1 MVAKLIPSRLTL
13 VAALFLGV
21 AAGCEAPSEDD
32 GEDFPVVDAE
42 SPEGKAD
49 TAWYNNYAG
58 SPTEYDVGPNQ
69 GWSEQ
74 FAKVPNYR
82 EISRRVG
89 ATWLVPGPDG
99 KTKLQTVNE
108 ARAAKV
114 PALTPIPQYTLE
126 KDKFRFEMAPIF
138 YRGRLDGTARVLVVG
153 QDAATDEAL
162 VHRAFVGGTGQKVQH
177 LLNQIG
183 ITRSYVAVNTFIYSI
198 FEQYDEFTD
207 ELAMSTEIKDFRNDV
222 MKKVWEESKIEL
234 IISFGSAAHDS
245 VRKFRD
251 EKLGGKFPSNVR
263 WVTFLHPGAAAVGQP
278 KPGSTEPADPTAL
291 NAVMQSFANGYAKIW
306 GYKKANKAWLKGD
319 AGAPTYQRS
328 KYYYMSAD
336 IPYVDLPYGFQPE
349 IGRGGTK
356 SERAQS
362 GMQVQ
367 LRSAAGVRYEA
378 PAIAYPTTAQR
389 KYSGIALE
397 PGELAWEPPKARPFR
412 HDAGPG
418 KAYAELFASTPSLA
432 LLEQETGITVAN
444 DFLAPVWYRGRLD
457 SATPPKA
464 LVLLQDYGVDQFI
477 AGRAAI
483 GDAGQ
488 KVQHLLQGVGV
499 GLDYVVI
506 SPFPYNTAN
515 VAPEDVVRLAQAPSL
530 VTYRNQLLAK
540 LLADKQIPVVIT
552 VGSVAEQ
559 AFSTITFGGTH
570 ISLPHPSETNAYQ
583 GWNAALPQLNQ
594 LFGGTLPSYRS
605 LTNARV
611 AIPREDLPFGKP
623 MWFGTSGD
631 LSQQAHEAWIFW
643 NAPRWINTEA
653 PQPRQ

>member
-1 MVAKLIPSRLTL
+1 MLSSYFSRSARVVALL
-13 VAALFLGV
+13 AATTAL
-21 AAGCEAPSEDD
+21 AAGCDAE
-32 GEDFPVVDAE
+32 EDFPVVDEE

-49 TAWYNNYAG
+49 TSWYNNYAG

-69 GWSEQ
+69 SWAEL
-74 FAKVPNYR
+74 FAAVPNYR
-82 EISRRVG
+82 DISRRVG
-89 ATWLVPGPDG
+89 AAWLAVGPDG

-108 ARAAKV
+108 ARALK
-114 PALTPIPQYTLE
+114 ALTPIPDYTLT

-138 YRGRLDGTARVLVVG
+138 YRGRLDGTAKVLVVG

-198 FEQYDEFTD
+198 FEQYDEFSD
-207 ELAMSTEIKDFRNDV
+207 EIAMTTEVKDFRNQV
-222 MKKVWEESKIEL
+222 MKKVWDESKIEL
-234 IISFGSAAHDS
+234 IVSFGSAAHDS

-251 EKLGGKFPSNVR
+251 EKLGGKFPPNVK

-278 KPGSTEPADPTAL
+278 KPGSDEMADPTAL

-306 GYKKANKAWLKGD
+306 GYKKASKTWLQTD
-319 AGAPTYQRS
+319 QGAPNYQRS

-378 PAIAYPTTAQR
+378 PDVAFPKTIAR
-389 KYSGIALE
+389 SSSGIVLE
-397 PGELAWEPPKARPFR
+397 AGELAWEPPKVNPGR
-412 HDAGPG
+412 HDPGPG
-418 KAYAELFASTPSLA
+418 AAYAQLFATTPA
-432 LLEQETGITVAN
+432 LEAIESETGIMVAN
-444 DFLAPVWYRGRLD
+444 DFKAPVWYRGDLGGT
-457 SATPPKA
+457 SSIKA
-464 LVLLQDYGVDQFI
+464 LVLMQDTGIDQFV

-488 KVQHLLQGVGV
+488 KINHLLRGAGI
-499 GLDYVVI
+499 GDDYLVLSV
-506 SPFPYNTAN
+506 FPYNTAN
-515 VAPEDVVRLAQAPSL
+515 VAPEDVLALAQAPSL
-530 VTYRNQLLAK
+530 VAYRNALLQK
-540 LLADKQIPVVIT
+540 ILLEKQINLVIT
-552 VGSVAEQ
+552 VGAIAEQ
-559 AFSTITFGGTH
+559 AFAGITYTGTRFA
-570 ISLPHPSETNAYQ
+570 IPHPSETNAYQ
-583 GWNAALPQLNQ
+583 AWNPVLRELKV
-594 LFGGTLPSYRS
+594 LFGGTQASYRS

-611 AIPREDLPFGKP
+611 AIPREHLPWGKP

-631 LSQQAHEAWIFW
+631 LSQQAHESWLFW
-643 NAPRWINTEA
+643 NAPKWVNTE
-653 PQPRQ
+653 PPLPRQ